1 MTEVEIK
8 DIAIIIG
15 GLITAISTLLA
26 VVITN
31 FFNLKLSKSNSDAQ
45 ARQKLAEQRI
55 LKVEETY
62 LLSEK
67 WESYFSSVYITY
79 LSCYLG
85 KLDYNQVL
93 DITGK
98 SDILA
103 PGEAQKLKMLIGVHF
118 PELASDYE
126 KVNSARSK
134 VAKFLCDPKD
144 SKLSSND
151 FVAAQEKFEKIFASF
166 KEKIASLAHK
176 N

>member
-26 VVITN
+26 IVITN
-31 FFNLKLSKSNSDAQ
+31 MFNLKLSKANSDTQ
-45 ARQKLAEQRI
+45 AKQKLAEQRI
-55 LKVEETY
+55 LKIEETY

-67 WESYFSSVYITY
+67 WETNFSKIYIMY

-85 KLDYNQVL
+85 KLNYKQVL
-93 DITGK
+93 DMTGK

-103 PGEAQKLKMLIGVHF
+103 PGEAQKLKMLIFVHF

-126 KVNSARSK
+126 EVNSARGEI
-134 VAKFLCDPKD
+134 ARFLCDPKD
-144 SKLSSND
+144 SKLNSND
-151 FVAAQEKFEKIFASF
+151 FIAAQENLKKL
-166 KEKIASLAHK
+166 SLISKKKLLH
-176 N
+176 